1 MKDVGF
7 GESIERQESF
17 YHGTKVTYGQIES
30 FYDAMDR
37 SYWHQYAI
45 DLESG
50 LFDKDIDIILKS
62 K

>member
-7 GESIERQESF
+7 GESIEQVVTF
-17 YHGTKVTYGQIES
+17 YHGTKVTNSQIES
-30 FYDAMDR
+30 FYDSMDR
-37 SYWHQYAI
+37 KYWCQYAL

-50 LFDKDIDIILKS
+50 LFDEDIDIILKS